1 MVGVLKRVTYQ
12 PHRFRFVGVA
22 DAPGLFRFS
31 SGQDMSINYVKIDG
45 TPDRHSDSPESLNRH
60 TDFLGRKYSG
70 DNNDFGKRDVMV

>member
-1 MVGVLKRVTYQ
+1 
-12 PHRFRFVGVA
+12 
-22 DAPGLFRFS
+22 
-31 SGQDMSINYVKIDG
+31 MSINYVKIDG